1 MFLVYLILHR
11 YYASR
16 GFATVSLK
24 KRRWLEFA
32 SIWFQIIS
40 LAISSFLVY
49 IACGPKYRDGG
60 YATLAFISF
69 IFNLVII
76 PLIIIHSAYY
86 WFKGKYLWCYLGA
99 YLFRNETL
107 LIHIYRW
114 WKITLETRTN
124 SKPRNAR
131 SRSCCKYKWYNW
143 NYLDC
148 G

>member
-16 GFATVSLK
+16 GFATVSPK

-49 IACGPKYRDGG
+49 IAFGPRDFERHQ
-60 YATLAFISF
+60 YAFLAIN
-69 IFNLVII
+69 IGNLIII
-76 PLIIIHSAYY
+76 PLIMIHSAYY

-131 SRSCCKYKWYNW
+131 SRSCCKYKSYNW